1 MTQMTLPVGSIL
13 YLNSNIKL
21 SEHNR
26 QPVSISTTRIEQ
38 SKRMSNGTFR
48 KFFIADKEA
57 ISVSWNMLPS
67 FSTFTVDGGY
77 GAVDLKSF
85 YEGNAAKS
93 AGALSGRSTFDVSI
107 NYGSVTKQLEMVF
120 TSCSFE
126 IVRRNVKENTG
137 DTPQEFWNVS
147 ISMEQV

>member
-1 MTQMTLPVGSIL
+1 MSTIYLPVGSVL

-26 QPVSISTTRIEQ
+26 QPVSIGKTRIEQ
-38 SKRMSNGTFR
+38 TKRMNNGLMR
-48 KFFIADKEA
+48 KFFIAEKET

-67 FSTFTVDGGY
+67 FSTMTVDGGY
-77 GAVDLKSF
+77 GAVDLKTF
-85 YEGNAAKS
+85 YEGVASKA

-107 NYGSVTKQLEMVF
+107 SYGNTVKNMEMMF

-126 IVRRNVKENTG
+126 IVKRNVKEQTT
-137 DTPQEFWNVS
+137 DSPQEFWNVS
-147 ISMEQV
+147 ISMEEI